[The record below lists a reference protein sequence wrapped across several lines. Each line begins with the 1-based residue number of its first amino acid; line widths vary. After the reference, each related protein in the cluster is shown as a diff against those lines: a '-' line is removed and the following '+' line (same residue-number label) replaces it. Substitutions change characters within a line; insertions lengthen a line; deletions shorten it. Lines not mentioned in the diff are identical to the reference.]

1 MRHMF
6 SIMFDKIKIFDP
18 SSIACICVL
27 LFMIT
32 NSACNKKADESRSD
46 SKAIEI
52 ANQVIEACGGQASW
66 ESTRYVTWRNFG
78 KRLQVWDKNIGDI
91 RVENDMTIVLM
102 NVNTGKGRAWKY
114 GEELTDPNDLQRAL
128 DFGYEA
134 WQYDSYDV
142 FLPFMLKN
150 KGVILKYF
158 GEGEVEGVPVDIL
171 DVTFDKVGPTPN
183 AQYHLHIDKETR
195 LLVRWDYYM
204 DVGDEFP
211 RFKLPWLNYEEYDNL
226 WLSADRG
233 KKQHTDIGVFD
244 ELPVAIL
251 TSPDQV
257 NFPDP
262 ALN

>member
-1 MRHMF
+1 MKRIL
-6 SIMFDKIKIFDP
+6 SILLYKVK
-18 SSIACICVL
+18 SLGSWSIAGICVL

-32 NSACNKKADESRSD
+32 NSACNRNADESGSD
-46 SKAIEI
+46 PRAVEI
-52 ANQVIEACGGQASW
+52 ANQVIEACGGQANW
-66 ESTRYVTWRNFG
+66 DNKRYVTWRNFG
-78 KRLQVWDKNIGDI
+78 KRLQVWDKKTGDI
-91 RVENDMTIVLM
+91 RVENMITVVLM
-102 NVNTGKGRAWKY
+102 NVNTGEGRAWKY
-114 GEELTDPNDLQRAL
+114 GEELTDPDDLKRAL

-158 GEGEVEGVPVDIL
+158 GEGEVEGAPVDIL

-195 LLVRWDYYM
+195 LLVQWDYYM
-204 DVGDEFP
+204 DVGDEYP
-211 RFKLPWLNYEEYDNL
+211 RFKLPWLDYKEYGNL
-226 WLSADRG
+226 WFSADRG
-233 KKQHTDIGVFD
+233 KKQHTDLAVFD
-244 ELPVAIL
+244 ELPAAIL
-251 TSPDQV
+251 ISPERV